1 MIMLGYIIVSTMQ
14 EKVTILSMMQGNFSS
29 FVSIL

>member
-1 MIMLGYIIVSTMQ
+1 MIMLGYVIVSTMQ
-14 EKVTILSMMQGNFSS
+14 EKVILSMMQGNFSS